1 MCNNAED
8 LKEKNSTISFIF
20 QRTPPSPWQRLLALR
35 SGSVLKRKKLP
46 RRRRRR
52 RTSCE
57 KKRRR
62 RRERRRKR
70 RRRGR
75 KRCTRPNQCASTNR
89 WSRKCPPNR
98 SLWRA
103 ARSFPSGSTSDGQN
117 NKTKHFGLAAFLD
130 DLPIVMFYRR
140 INFPN
145 EHPISYLYF
154 KEINDNFIIP
164 FL

>member
-8 LKEKNSTISFIF
+8 LKEKNLTISCDF

-46 RRRRRR
+46 RRRRRK
-52 RTSCE
+52 RTSCG
-57 KKRRR
+57 KKRKR

-70 RRRGR
+70 WRRGG

-103 ARSFPSGSTSDGQN
+103 ARSFPSGSTSEGQKQQ
-117 NKTKHFGLAAFLD
+117 NKTLRPCCFLD

-145 EHPISYLYF
+145 EHSISYLYF